1 MKHLFLC
8 CFGFLLLISFQ
19 SPAKAGATALTYD
32 YNVVESLESLEKN
45 APPPPKITE
54 WAKQKKPIW
63 KRKLTQKK
71 HKPAL
76 HIDFEI
82 RAILGCTL
90 IVAGLVFLAIG
101 LSGLAWAYWLW
112 GGLFLLGLVALS
124 LMEQKN
130 NPSTKEKWDAVAE
143 GLFTFLVLILTIFVS
158 ALILFIGGLIAGLA
172 WAWITGGII
181 LLAALVGI
189 LIGIIVG

>member
-1 MKHLFLC
+1 MKNLFLC
-8 CFGFLLLISFQ
+8 CFGFLLLISSK

-32 YNVVESLESLEKN
+32 YNMVENLEKN
-45 APPPPKITE
+45 ALPPPKITE

-63 KRKLTQKK
+63 KKKLTRKK
-71 HKPAL
+71 YKPAL

-90 IVAGLVFLAIG
+90 IVAGLVFLAIA

-112 GGLFLLGLVALS
+112 VGLFLLGLVVLS
-124 LMEQKN
+124 LGGKRYTPTN
-130 NPSTKEKWDAVAE
+130 KDKWDAVAE
-143 GLFTFLVLILTIFVS
+143 GLFVGLVFILTIFVS
-158 ALILFIGGLIAGLA
+158 VLILFIGGLIAGLA

-189 LIGIIVG
+189 LIGVIAG

>member
-1 MKHLFLC
+1 MKNLFLC
-8 CFGFLLLISFQ
+8 CFGFLLLISSQ

-32 YNVVESLESLEKN
+32 YNVVESLEKN
-45 APPPPKITE
+45 APPPKITE

-63 KRKLTQKK
+63 KRKLTRKK
-71 HKPAL
+71 YKPVL

-101 LSGLAWAYWLW
+101 LSGLAWGYWLW
-112 GGLFLLGLVALS
+112 VGLFLLGLVALS
-124 LMEQKN
+124 LGVQRDT
-130 NPSTKEKWDAVAE
+130 PTTKDKWDVAAE
-143 GLFTFLVLILTIFVS
+143 GLFVFLVFILTIFVS
-158 ALILFIGGLIAGLA
+158 VLILFIGGLIAGLA

-189 LIGIIVG
+189 LIGVIAG